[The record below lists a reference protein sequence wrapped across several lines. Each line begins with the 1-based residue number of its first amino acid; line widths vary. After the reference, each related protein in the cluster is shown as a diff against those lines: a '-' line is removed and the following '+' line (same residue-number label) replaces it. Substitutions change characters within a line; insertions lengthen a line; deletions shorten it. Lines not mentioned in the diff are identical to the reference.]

1 MKSVFGVASATA
13 LLLSLGACA
22 TVTRG
27 TTTDFKVASTPPGAE
42 LKTSTGFACS
52 PTPCSVKLPRKT
64 AFDATVTLAGYK
76 PQTVHIQSK
85 VGGGGTAGF
94 IGNAVAGGAI
104 GMVIDGSDGAMDDLV
119 PNPLNVTLDQDTQP
133 VTAPTP
139 APPTP
144 ASTSGAAPAGT
155 APTASQ

>member
-13 LLLSLGACA
+13 LLLCLGACA

-27 TTTDFKVASTPPGAE
+27 TSTDFKVSSTPPGADF
-42 LKTSTGFACS
+42 KTSTGFACS

-85 VGGGGTAGF
+85 VSGGGTAGF
-94 IGNAVAGGAI
+94 VGNAVAGGVV
-104 GMVIDGSDGAMDDLV
+104 GMVIDGSNGSMDDLV
-119 PNPLNVTLDQDTQP
+119 PNPLNVTLEKDAPAQTAATQP
-133 VTAPTP
+133 
-139 APPTP
+139 
-144 ASTSGAAPAGT
+144 STGAAS